1 MKQFS
6 QALLIAGLLLYAIA
20 AFLVGFKAGR
30 EYERARLPLV
40 TVVRDTVTE
49 RDSLPYYY
57 PVPKDSAV
65 IRYVTVAVPATPENV
80 SEIANND
87 NLFTH
92 NATSDSLTIPI
103 ERRVYQEDS
112 TYYAVVTGPAVGDLH
127 PSLDTL
133 KVYRET
139 VTIETTR
146 NVTSYKAFRWS
157 IGPFASQEVGLSH
170 YAAKVGIQ
178 GDFSLGGSGRW
189 RFAPEVGHYWMPG
202 GVHDWYAGG
211 RLRYD
216 LIRKR

>member
-1 MKQFS
+1 MEKRLS
-6 QALLIAGLLLYAIA
+6 EAGVIACILVMIIA
-20 AFLVGFKAGR
+20 ALVAGFWTGNDFAKSR
-30 EYERARLPLV
+30 FPEITER
-40 TVVRDTVTE
+40 TDTVTV

-65 IRYVTVAVPATPENV
+65 IRYVTVNVPAPQVGVPDLPDNDPSIQDSVPV
-80 SEIANND
+80 SV
-87 NLFTH
+87 
-92 NATSDSLTIPI
+92 PI

-139 VTIETTR
+139 VTIETTK

-157 IGPFASQEVGLSH
+157 IGPFISQEAGLDY
-170 YAAKVGIQ
+170 YAAKAGIQ
-178 GDFSLGGSGRW
+178 ADLSLGGSGRW

-211 RLRYD
+211 RLKFD
-216 LIRKR
+216 LIRGK

>member
-1 MKQFS
+1 MEERVND
-6 QALLIAGLLLYAIA
+6 ARLIAGILLLLLAG
-20 AFLVGFKAGR
+20 LVCGFWLGNQWAKSLFPDIT
-30 EYERARLPLV
+30 ER
-40 TVVRDTVTE
+40 TDTVTV

-65 IRYVTVAVPATPENV
+65 IRYVTVNVPASQVGAPDLPDNDPSIQDSVPV
-80 SEIANND
+80 SV
-87 NLFTH
+87 
-92 NATSDSLTIPI
+92 PI

-146 NVTSYKAFRWS
+146 NVTSYKAFRWTL
-157 IGPFASQEVGLSH
+157 GPYVSQEAGLDY
-170 YAAKVGIQ
+170 YAAKAGIQ
-178 GDFSLGGSGRW
+178 ADFSLGGSGRW
-189 RFAPEVGHYWMPG
+189 RFTPEVGHYWMPEG
-202 GVHDWYAGG
+202 KHDWYAAG